1 MKKFSLIIGALALL
15 LSVSTTQAQ
24 TWYFGS
30 GAGLN
35 FSGNQLDVAEGS
47 PINTSEGCSIV
58 NDENGNIIFYTD
70 GKTVW
75 NSRHRPLINGR
86 GLLGNSSAT
95 QSALI
100 IPIPNTKCQKYFIF
114 TVDSAEHGLKNGL
127 RYNVVDISNGG
138 EVVIKNKLL
147 YPNVA
152 EKLTAVSDNNGGYW
166 MLAHDFDTDLYPNK
180 QKGNKFIS
188 FHIKSNDTDLKDPI
202 ISTVG
207 SYHRRFVN
215 KYNQYQNAQGQ
226 LKISPDGT
234 KVALAVLKDN
244 FIEIFDFAD
253 GIISNPKKYQ
263 FDRKT
268 ARVYGVE
275 FSPNGS
281 FVYFTHLYGG
291 AKFLRRISIRKM
303 TSSASAFPK
312 TLRYNV
318 KYPRYGYEEVKNLYQ
333 TPYDYALGALQLGP
347 DENIYVANRTGGN
360 AQPKIGVIQNPDSEI
375 ASFKFNS
382 IPVSKNASLGS
393 LMGLPTLLS
402 EGACR
407 CIDTDGDGVCDENDL
422 CPTEPGP
429 EDNEGCPYTD
439 TDGDGVLDK
448 DDKCVDAP
456 GPAVNGGC
464 PDKVITEDAERKLNE
479 FAKTILFNTNEYT
492 FKEGVTEQLD
502 EIVFIMNQYKAAE
515 FHIEGHTDSAG
526 SSLSNLKLSDNRANA
541 VRKYFIAHGISSK
554 RLTAQGY
561 GEEKPI
567 DTNRTPEG
575 RENNRRVTLTVINKK
590 SLNH

>member
-1 MKKFSLIIGALALL
+1 MKKFNLIISVLTLL
-15 LSVSTTQAQ
+15 FSVSLAQSQ

-35 FSGNQLDVAEGS
+35 FSGNQTAVAEGS

-75 NSRHRPLINGR
+75 NGRHRPLINGR

-100 IPIPNTKCQKYFIF
+100 IPIPNTRCQKYFIF
-114 TVDSAEHGLKNGL
+114 TVDSAEHNLKNGL

-138 EVVIKNKLL
+138 EIIIKNRLL
-147 YPNVA
+147 YSGVA

-166 MLAHDFDTDLYPNK
+166 VLAHDFDTALYPNK
-180 QKGNKFIS
+180 EVGNKFLA
-188 FHIKSNDTDLKDPI
+188 FHINSNNTDLKDPI

-253 GIISNPKKYQ
+253 GVVSNPKKYQ

-268 ARVYGVE
+268 GRVYGVE
-275 FSPNGS
+275 FSPNGG

-291 AKFLRRISIRKM
+291 AKFLRRISLRKM
-303 TSSASAFPK
+303 TSSSGFPK

-318 KYPRYGYEEVKNLYQ
+318 KYPTYGYQEVKNLYQ
-333 TPYDYALGALQLGP
+333 TSYDYALGALQLGP

-360 AQPKIGVIQNPDSEI
+360 VQPRIGVILNPDSEI
-375 ASFKFNS
+375 AQFKFNS
-382 IPVSKNASLGS
+382 VPVSKNPALGS
-393 LMGLPTLLS
+393 LIGLPTLLT

-422 CPTEPGP
+422 CPTEAGP

-448 DDKCVDAP
+448 DDNCVEAP

-464 PDKVITEDAERKLNE
+464 PDKVITADAERKLNE
-479 FAKTILFNTNEYT
+479 FAKTILFNVGEYT
-492 FKEGVTEQLD
+492 FKQGVTEQLD
-502 EIVFIMNQYKAAE
+502 EIVFIMNQYKAAQ

-526 SSLSNLKLSDNRANA
+526 SAKSNLILSDNRANA
-541 VRKYFIAHGISSK
+541 VRKYLISKGIDS
-554 RLTAQGY
+554 RRITAQGY
-561 GEEKPI
+561 GEENPI

-575 RENNRRVTLTVINKK
+575 RENNRRVEIKVINK
-590 SLNH
+590 NN

>member
-1 MKKFSLIIGALALL
+1 MKRFSIVIGILFFMCGTSL
-15 LSVSTTQAQ
+15 VRAQ
-24 TWYFGS
+24 IWYFGS
-30 GAGLN
+30 GAGIN
-35 FSGNQLDVAEGS
+35 FNGNQTTVAEGS

-58 NDENGNIIFYTD
+58 NDEEGNIIFYTD

-75 NSRHRPLINGR
+75 NGRHRPLINGR

-95 QSALI
+95 QSAII

-127 RYNVVDISNGG
+127 RLNVVDITNGG
-138 EVVIKNKLL
+138 EVIIKNRLL
-147 YPNVA
+147 YPNVS

-166 MLAHDFDTDLYPNK
+166 VLAHDFDNDLYPNK
-180 QKGNKFIS
+180 TKGNKFIS
-188 FHIKSNDTDLKDPI
+188 YHIKSNNTDLKDPI

-215 KYNQYQNAQGQ
+215 KYNQYQNSQGQ

-253 GIISNPKKYQ
+253 GVVSNPKKYQ

-268 ARVYGVE
+268 GRVYGVE

-291 AKFLRRISIRKM
+291 AKFLRRINIRIM
-303 TSSASAFPK
+303 TTSSGFPK
-312 TLRYNV
+312 TLRYSV
-318 KYPRYGYEEVKNLYQ
+318 KYPAYGYKEVKNLYQ
-333 TPYDYALGALQLGP
+333 TPYDQALGALQLGP
-347 DENIYVANRTGGN
+347 DENIYVADRTGGN
-360 AQPKIGVIQNPDSEI
+360 VQSKIGIILNPDSEI
-375 ASFKFNS
+375 AHFKFKS
-382 IPVSKNASLGS
+382 VPVSKNPALGS
-393 LMGLPTLLS
+393 LMGLPTLLQES
-402 EGACR
+402 ACR

-422 CPTEPGP
+422 CPTVAGP
-429 EDNEGCPYTD
+429 QDNEGCPYTD

-479 FAKTILFNTNEYT
+479 FAKTILFNTGEYT

-502 EIVFIMNQYKAAE
+502 EIVFIMNQYKAAQ
-515 FHIEGHTDSAG
+515 FRIEGHTDSAG
-526 SSLSNLKLSDNRANA
+526 PSLSNLRLSDNRANA
-541 VRKYFIAHGISSK
+541 VRKYLISKGISSK
-554 RLTAQGY
+554 RLTAQGF
-561 GEEKPI
+561 GEEHPI

-575 RENNRRVTLTVINKK
+575 RENNRRVELKIINKK
-590 SLNH
+590 NN